1 MAWLARLLLLVPAI
15 VAGWF
20 VSREDPRYWVIAMV
34 VALVFLAL
42 TCVAAI
48 YAPRLSIVPRRH
60 GKRRGAGTRT
70 RGR

>member
-20 VSREDPRYWVIAMV
+20 VSREDPRFWVVAMV

-42 TCVAAI
+42 FCIAAI
-48 YAPRLSIVPRRH
+48 YAPRGAMFSRRR
-60 GKRRGAGTRT
+60 GKRR
-70 RGR
+70 RGSRRI